1 MAATI
6 KRRMNP
12 AISDLN
18 DLSIRIRQQEDRA
31 MIVDALHR
39 FAAGQDLKDWSLFTS
54 AFTENAELDFVQP
67 AKRLGQTI
75 DVFRG
80 RDLIVQTVS
89 GTLSRLHTTHT
100 VSNPR
105 VELNGDEA
113 RMFALVEAQHLRADD
128 HSRHL
133 LLKNFYWLHL
143 RQTKDAWRIANMR
156 IENVW
161 LTGDPAVLFGAE

>member
-1 MAATI
+1 MPAATLERPSRTPDI
-6 KRRMNP
+6 Y
-12 AISDLN
+12 DLAT
-18 DLSIRIRQQEDRA
+18 RIRQQEDRG
-31 MIVDALHR
+31 MVIDALHR

-54 AFTENAELDFVQP
+54 AFTEDAELDFLQP

-80 RDLIVQTVS
+80 RDLIVQSVS
-89 GTLSRLHTTHT
+89 TTLARLHTTHT

-105 VELNGDEA
+105 VELRGDEA

-133 LLKNFYWLHL
+133 LLKNFYWLQL
-143 RQTKDAWRIANMR
+143 RRSEDAWRIANIR

-161 LTGDPAVLFGAE
+161 LTGDPAVLFGAD